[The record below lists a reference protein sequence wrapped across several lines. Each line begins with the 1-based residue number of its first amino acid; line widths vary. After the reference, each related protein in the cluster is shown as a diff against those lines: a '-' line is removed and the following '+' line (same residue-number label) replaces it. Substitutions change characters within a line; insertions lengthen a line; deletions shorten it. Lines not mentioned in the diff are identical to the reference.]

1 MANHQQPI
9 TDECL
14 AIISEHSFFVM
25 EYLSLLCHL
34 VVTMNDAK
42 HFPTLT
48 SMKAK
53 IQQVLEKHSKPKTNT
68 QSFLELPWE
77 ESSCTALSVALFLRC
92 IFLLQIYLY
101 YESYY
106 KIMILMCYYVSDTRK
121 RFANY
126 AAKHFSA
133 SSSGEI

>member
-77 ESSCTALSVALFLRC
+77 EPSCTALSFALFFQC
-92 IFLLQIYLY
+92 IF
-101 YESYY
+101 YY
-106 KIMILMCYYVSDTRK
+106 KYIFTMKAITKL
-121 RFANY
+121 
-126 AAKHFSA
+126 
-133 SSSGEI
+133 